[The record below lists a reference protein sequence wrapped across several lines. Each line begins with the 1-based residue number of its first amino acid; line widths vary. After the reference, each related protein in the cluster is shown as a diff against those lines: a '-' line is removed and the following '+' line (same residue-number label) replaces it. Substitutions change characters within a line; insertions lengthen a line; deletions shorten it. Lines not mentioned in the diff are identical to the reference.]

1 MTNEKG
7 KKVLLKLL
15 GANYLWCY
23 SGFLVRRSWRWR
35 WSMFFNKLVQLD
47 EYSLT
52 VCCVFT
58 WRKSL
63 EHRLCESAELYGNS
77 KEQVEW
83 RSHRDTP
90 PASRH
95 FQMFSWK
102 RRPARP
108 HQNKEMWLWSRK
120 PELRVQTVK
129 HASPFLSIYIW
140 HISAF
145 TSSTKDQHPSAVGCR
160 P

>member
-7 KKVLLKLL
+7 EKVLLKLL
-15 GANYLWCY
+15 GANYLGCY
-23 SGFLVRRSWRWR
+23 SGFLLQRSWRWQ
-35 WSMFFNKLVQLD
+35 WSMYFNKLVQLD

-52 VCCVFT
+52 VCGVFT

-63 EHRLCESAELYGNS
+63 ARRLCESAELYGNS

-83 RSHRDTP
+83 RGHRDTP

-102 RRPARP
+102 RQPARP
-108 HQNKEMWLWSRK
+108 HKKKRNVAVIHKAWFKSTDCKVCRTGTY
-120 PELRVQTVK
+120 V
-129 HASPFLSIYIW
+129 SLSFSLSLYMAYISF
-140 HISAF
+140 HF
-145 TSSTKDQHPSAVGCR
+145 FH
-160 P
+160 

>member
-35 WSMFFNKLVQLD
+35 WSMFFNRLVQLD
-47 EYSLT
+47 KYSLA

-63 EHRLCESAELYGNS
+63 ERRLCESAELYGNS

-102 RRPARP
+102 RQPARP

-120 PELRVQTVK
+120 PWIKSTDCKACRTGTYV
-129 HASPFLSIYIW
+129 PLSFSLSLYMAYISF
-140 HISAF
+140 HF
-145 TSSTKDQHPSAVGCR
+145 FH
-160 P
+160 